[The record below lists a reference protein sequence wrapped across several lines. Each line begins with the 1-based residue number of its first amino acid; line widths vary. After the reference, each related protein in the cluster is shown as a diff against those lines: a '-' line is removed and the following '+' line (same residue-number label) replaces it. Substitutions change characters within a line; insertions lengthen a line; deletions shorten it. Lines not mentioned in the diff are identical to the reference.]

1 MDPGQKPRAA
11 EGPSDEGAGGRLLYR
26 CRRGMKELDVLLER
40 FARRFLA
47 QAPAGER
54 RAFERL
60 LNLPDPL
67 LAAYLLGE
75 TRPVDRELRELTARI
90 RDVDHGSAQC

>member
-1 MDPGQKPRAA
+1 MDPGGKPRAPESA
-11 EGPSDEGAGGRLLYR
+11 PGEGAGGRLLYR
-26 CRRGMKELDVLLER
+26 CRRGMKELDILLER
-40 FARRFLA
+40 FARRSLLK
-47 QAPAGER
+47 APAAER

-60 LNLPDPL
+60 LSLPDPL

-75 TRPVDRELRELTARI
+75 DRPGDRELRELTARI